1 MGTRETIRP
10 RDWLNSP
17 WVMIAL
23 WVVPWIVI
31 AATSHSPQ
39 LLQTIG
45 WTASFAVMGAACV
58 INARQCR
65 RRHCFVTGPVYLLA
79 ALASLLLG
87 LRILPIGRYGW
98 GWIVGVAIGVT
109 LLACCCLE
117 AWFGKYAASRSS
129 NP

>member
-65 RRHCFVTGPVYLLA
+65 RRHCFVTGPAYLLA

-109 LLACCCLE
+109 LLACCYLE
-117 AWFGKYAASRSS
+117 A
-129 NP
+129 